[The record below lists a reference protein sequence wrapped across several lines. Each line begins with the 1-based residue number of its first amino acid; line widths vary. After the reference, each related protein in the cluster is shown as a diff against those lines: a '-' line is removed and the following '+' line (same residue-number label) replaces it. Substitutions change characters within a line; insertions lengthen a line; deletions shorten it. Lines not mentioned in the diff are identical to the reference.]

1 MAGKKGQKLNK
12 QKSPRCWEYYHINN
26 LTLSIEECKE
36 LACKFNKSCRKIC
49 IEYYQRYY
57 PELSEQEQY
66 NLLNKYK
73 ESLKSSN
80 YTKIEYW
87 IKKYPNLNTEECEK
101 LRLQHIRKGN
111 YQCIEYYQEHYPEL
125 SPVEQEKLLKQAKEN
140 NIKKH
145 KSIAGKDNPM
155 HKSKT
160 TLQKRKEC
168 SPNSIEF
175 YNKRY
180 PGLTQEERE
189 QMLIKHRENVKNK
202 VKSAIKQTNIEYY
215 INRGM
220 SEEEAKQAL
229 HNRQSTFSL
238 EKCIKKY
245 GSEKGK
251 LVWQERQDKWIT
263 TLYNKF
269 NKNWIAQ
276 SEIAKEF
283 INKLMLK
290 LNITDKNK
298 CTELSLRDN
307 KNKKTYS
314 FDFYYNNILIE
325 FNGDYWHGNPKI
337 YSSNKVFSRHGNDLK
352 ITDIWSR
359 DKKKKEFAESLGYKV
374 ITIWESDYYHNKCK
388 TIKYCYDQCI
398 KYNKEII

>member
-145 KSIAGKDNPM
+145 KSIAGEDNPM

-180 PGLTQEERE
+180 PDLTQEERE

-202 VKSAIKQTNIEYY
+202 VKSAVKQTNIEYY

-352 ITDIWSR
+352 ITDIWTR

-398 KYNKEII
+398 KI